1 MNDNIVILDG
11 YKFRKDKKTGYYLSS
26 GTING
31 KRKRLHIYVW
41 ERENGT
47 IPKGYHIHH
56 KDHNK
61 DNNSIENLEMLT
73 AEEHTQRHVEEIT
86 DEQRKRSSENVVKY
100 AVPKAKEWHKSES
113 GKEWHLCHYEETK
126 EKLHQKSEF
135 VCEFCGI
142 SFTAEITGKNRFCS
156 NNCKSA
162 YRRKSGVDN
171 VERECKYCGDKFI
184 TNKYSKAVR
193 CKACKSKKDCA

>member
-1 MNDNIVILDG
+1 MDDVVILDG

-26 GTING
+26 VAING

-47 IPKGYHIHH
+47 IPKGYQIHH
-56 KDHNK
+56 IDHNK

-73 AEEHTQRHVEEIT
+73 SKEHTQRHIEERT
-86 DEQRKRSSENVVKY
+86 DEQREQAKENVVKY
-100 AVPKAKEWHKSES
+100 AMPKAKEWHTSES
-113 GKEWHLCHYEETK
+113 GKEWHLSHYEK
-126 EKLHQKSEF
+126 MKDKLHQKADF
-135 VCEFCGI
+135 ICECCGK

-171 VERECKYCGDKFI
+171 IEKECKFCGDKFV
-184 TNKYSKAVR
+184 TNKYSKAIR
-193 CKACKSKKDCA
+193 CKNCKGKKSCA